1 MMRVL
6 QRVLVLVLVI
16 PAFTTGCKDS
26 SPLEGTPQDTLSR
39 ILERGEMRVGFLVW
53 GPCIM
58 QDAQTR
64 ELSGIY
70 VDMVVQIARALNVEI
85 SWQETTLAAFAADL
99 QTRRFDFSVG
109 PTFMTIPRAAAVSFT
124 QPVAYSGNS
133 GVVRT
138 NSPFRP
144 QTIVDLNAEDLK
156 IAVLQGQAVGEYCQR
171 NLPDADLLVLSGDDL
186 TAPLAAVSSGRADIG
201 LMNSVTVSE
210 YSKQHPEVTAVLMGA
225 QQIETLPLAW
235 AVKHGDTSLL
245 NASIDYL
252 RSTGRLAAYQKSYES
267 PLLYDTPLLHKAR

>member
-144 QTIVDLNAEDLK
+144 PDNCRSERRRPEDRSPPGAGGRRILPAESARCGSPGALRRRSDS
-156 IAVLQGQAVGEYCQR
+156 AFGCCFFRPGGYWSHEFSNGFRVFQAAPRGYRGADGCPADRDAPACLGRQARRHFSPQR
-171 NLPDADLLVLSGDDL
+171 IDRLLAINGSPCRLSEVIRI
-186 TAPLAAVSSGRADIG
+186 PLA
-201 LMNSVTVSE
+201 L
-210 YSKQHPEVTAVLMGA
+210 
-225 QQIETLPLAW
+225 
-235 AVKHGDTSLL
+235 
-245 NASIDYL
+245 
-252 RSTGRLAAYQKSYES
+252 
-267 PLLYDTPLLHKAR
+267 